1 MYYCTSRNFEER
13 QDHFV
18 CSTSRKKGKDVCG
31 THFIRAVVLEK
42 GVLKFLQILLWYISD
57 CEDLFRDKLGAK
69 RRQLTQ
75 AQRRME
81 ELDRLF
87 KRLYEDN
94 ISGKI
99 NDSRFEKLSADYENE
114 QTELTEKMQLLE
126 QEIAQQEEEADSIEQ
141 FILRAKKYPNLQEL
155 TPAVLHDLVNRVYV
169 SAPDK
174 SSGQRVQDVH
184 ISLACIGFLP
194 ESIIAE
200 MLTHASKSRTA

>member
-114 QTELTEKMQLLE
+114 QAELTEKMQLLE

>member
-1 MYYCTSRNFEER
+1 
-13 QDHFV
+13 
-18 CSTSRKKGKDVCG
+18 
-31 THFIRAVVLEK
+31 
-42 GVLKFLQILLWYISD
+42 
-57 CEDLFRDKLGAK
+57 
-69 RRQLTQ
+69 
-75 AQRRME
+75 ME

-126 QEIAQQEEEADSIEQ
+126 QEIAQQEKEADSIEQ

-155 TPAVLHDLVNRVYV
+155 TPAVLHDLVSRVYV

-174 SSGQRVQDVH
+174 ISGQRVQDVH
-184 ISLACIGFLP
+184 ISLTCIGFLP

>member
-1 MYYCTSRNFEER
+1 MS
-13 QDHFV
+13 
-18 CSTSRKKGKDVCG
+18 
-31 THFIRAVVLEK
+31 
-42 GVLKFLQILLWYISD
+42 VLKFLQILLWYISD
-57 CEDLFRDKLGAK
+57 CEDLFREKLGAKCKEEFKKELAAK

-75 AQRRME
+75 AQHRIE

-87 KRLYEDN
+87 KRIYEDN

-99 NDSRFEKLSADYENE
+99 NDSRFQKLSADYEKE

-126 QEIAQQEEEADSIEQ
+126 QEIAKHEEEADSIEQ